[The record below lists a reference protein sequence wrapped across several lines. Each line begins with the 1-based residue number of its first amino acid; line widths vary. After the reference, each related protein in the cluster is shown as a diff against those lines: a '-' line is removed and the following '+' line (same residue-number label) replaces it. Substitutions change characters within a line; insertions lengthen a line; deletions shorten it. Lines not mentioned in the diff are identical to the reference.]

1 MTTEEKLDEV
11 YKDREQALYEIHR
24 HIMCLAT
31 QDDLKKVQE
40 SIKMRRNDLSRE
52 IVSELC
58 KGDNVLIDNK
68 GRVER
73 GSIIKINR
81 TRAVIDIENQGRYNV
96 PFSMIRKEQ

>member
-1 MTTEEKLDEV
+1 MTTEE
-11 YKDREQALYEIHR
+11 REQSLFEIHR

-40 SIKMRRNDLSRE
+40 SIKMRRKDLSRE
-52 IVSELC
+52 TISELSV
-58 KGDNVLIDNK
+58 GDNVLIDNR

-73 GSIIKINR
+73 GVLKKINR
-81 TRAVIDIENQGRYNV
+81 TRAVIDIENQGSYNV

>member
-1 MTTEEKLDEV
+1 MTTEE
-11 YKDREQALYEIHR
+11 REQSLFEIHR

-40 SIKMRRNDLSRE
+40 SIKMRRKDLSRE
-52 IVSELC
+52 TISELSV
-58 KGDNVLIDNK
+58 GDNVLIDNK

-73 GSIIKINR
+73 GVLKKINR
-81 TRAVIDIENQGRYNV
+81 TRAVIDIENQGSYNV

>member
-11 YKDREQALYEIHR
+11 YSDREQTLYEIHR

-31 QDDLKKVQE
+31 KKELDEVAI
-40 SIKMRRNDLSRE
+40 SIKTRRRDLSRE
-52 IVSELC
+52 IMSELSI
-58 KGDNVLIDNK
+58 GDNVLIDNR

-73 GSIIKINR
+73 GVLRKINR
-81 TRAVIDIENQGRYNV
+81 TRAVVDIENKGGYNV